1 VCYCYWRI
9 LTQINDFM
17 TVMKGRYRATT
28 SRKNDGS
35 VVKTMSISQWI
46 AHLICCGDRFESLE
60 VVVFMSVTL

>member
-1 VCYCYWRI
+1 
-9 LTQINDFM
+9 M
-17 TVMKGRYRATT
+17 TVMKVRYRATT

-35 VVKTMSISQWI
+35 AVKTMSISQWI